1 LKGSGI
7 VPADELEEFV
17 AFAGQ
22 LADASRAELRAVI
35 GQPVEADPKGDGSP
49 VTAIDRAVEARLRE
63 TIAARYPDHG
73 IVGEEHG
80 ATAPKSEWVWV
91 LDPIDGTLPFLA
103 GIPVFGT
110 LIALLRDG
118 VPQVGVIDMP
128 ATEQRWLGCRGR
140 PSTLNGTP
148 VRTRA
153 CPALAE
159 ALITTSNPDF
169 YGAAD
174 RPALER
180 LKAATRWTVYGGSC
194 LAYGQLAAG
203 RTDLG
208 MDVAFDPYDYLALVP
223 VIEGAGGIITDW
235 HGQPLTLA
243 SGDRILAAG
252 DPARHAEALEILA
265 QT

>member
-1 LKGSGI
+1 MTGT
-7 VPADELEEFV
+7 DLEEFT

-22 LADASRAELRAVI
+22 LADASRAQLRASL
-35 GQPVEADPKGDGSP
+35 GRPVQADRKGDGSP
-49 VTAIDRAVEARLRE
+49 VTAFDRTVETRLRE
-63 TIAARYPDHG
+63 MIAARYPDHG

-80 ATAPKSEWVWV
+80 AAAPEREWVWV

-110 LIALLRDG
+110 LIALLRG
-118 VPQVGVIDMP
+118 GAPLVGVIDMP

-140 PSTLNGTP
+140 PSTMNGTP

-153 CPALAE
+153 CLALSE
-159 ALITTSNPDF
+159 ALISTSNPDF

-174 RPALER
+174 RPALDR

-194 LAYGQLAAG
+194 LAYAQLAAG
-203 RTDLG
+203 RIDLG

-223 VIEGAGGIITDW
+223 VIEGAGGVITDW
-235 HGQPLTLA
+235 RGAPLTLG
-243 SGDRILAAG
+243 SGDRVLAAG
-252 DPARHAEALEILA
+252 DPARHGEALEILA
-265 QT
+265 GD

>member
-1 LKGSGI
+1 MS
-7 VPADELEEFV
+7 DTELDDFA

-35 GQPVEADPKGDGSP
+35 GQPVQADPKGDGSP
-49 VTAIDRAVEARLRE
+49 VTAVDRAVEARLRDM
-63 TIAARYPDHG
+63 IGARYPGHG

-80 ATAPKSEWVWV
+80 ATAPDRDLVWA

-110 LIALLRDG
+110 LIALLHGG
-118 VPQVGVIDMP
+118 VPLIGVIDMP

-148 VRTRA
+148 VRTRT
-153 CPALAE
+153 CPALSE
-159 ALITTSNPDF
+159 ALISTSNPDF
-169 YGAAD
+169 YSAAN
-174 RPALER
+174 RPAFDR
-180 LKAATRWTVYGGSC
+180 LKAAVRWTVYGGSC

-203 RTDLG
+203 RTDLAL
-208 MDVAFDPYDYLALVP
+208 DVAFDPYDYLALVP
-223 VIEGAGGIITDW
+223 VIEGAGGVITDW
-235 HGQPLTLA
+235 RGETLTLG

-252 DPARHAEALEILA
+252 DPARHAEALEMLA
-265 QT
+265 G

>member
-1 LKGSGI
+1 MTDI
-7 VPADELEEFV
+7 DLEEFA

-22 LADASRAELRAVI
+22 LADASRAQLRAVI

-49 VTAIDRAVEARLRE
+49 VTAVDRAVETRLRE
-63 TIAARYPDHG
+63 MIAARYPDHG
-73 IVGEEHG
+73 IIGEEHG
-80 ATAPKSEWVWV
+80 ATAPESELVWA

-110 LIALLRDG
+110 LIALLHDG
-118 VPQVGVIDMP
+118 VPLIGVIDMP

-140 PSTLNGTP
+140 PSTLNGAP
-148 VRTRA
+148 IRTRA
-153 CPALAE
+153 CPALTG
-159 ALITTSNPDF
+159 ALISTSNPDF
-169 YGAAD
+169 YGAAE
-174 RPALER
+174 RPAFER
-180 LKAATRWTVYGGSC
+180 LKAAAHWTVYGGSC
-194 LAYGQLAAG
+194 LAYGQLASG

-208 MDVAFDPYDYLALVP
+208 LDVAFDPYDYLALVP

-235 HGQPLTLA
+235 RGESLTQR

-265 QT
+265 GD

>member
-1 LKGSGI
+1 LTGTDL
-7 VPADELEEFV
+7 AEFA

-22 LADASRAELRAVI
+22 LADTSRAELRATL
-35 GQPVEADPKGDGSP
+35 GRPVEADPKGDGSP
-49 VTAIDRAVEARLRE
+49 VTAFDRAVEARLRE
-63 TIAARYPDHG
+63 MIAARYPDHG

-80 ATAPKSEWVWV
+80 AEAPESEWVWV

-103 GIPVFGT
+103 GLPVFGT

-118 VPQVGVIDMP
+118 APLLGVIDMP

-140 PSTLNGTP
+140 PSTMNGTP
-148 VRTRA
+148 LSTRA
-153 CPALAE
+153 CPELST
-159 ALITTSNPDF
+159 ALISTSNPDF

-174 RPALER
+174 RPALDR

-194 LAYGQLAAG
+194 LAYAQLAAG
-203 RTDLG
+203 RIDLG
-208 MDVAFDPYDYLALVP
+208 MDVGFDPYDYLALVP
-223 VIEGAGGIITDW
+223 VIEGAGGVITDW
-235 HGQPLTLA
+235 RGAPLTLG

-265 QT
+265 GAP